1 MKRLKSHNRYHKTIS
16 YTTKADLVQSPHS
29 TEARKVIGLA
39 LRSHPVSK
47 EMAVKSFA
55 IPSQVNFFKTLQVSC
70 TCTHCL
76 L

>member
-1 MKRLKSHNRYHKTIS
+1 MVS
-16 YTTKADLVQSPHS
+16 YITKADLIQSPQS

-39 LRSHPVSK
+39 LRSRPVSK
-47 EMAVKSFA
+47 EVAIKLLA
-55 IPSQVNFFKTLQVSC
+55 IPSQVNFFKTFQASC